1 MSQKLKQAFKILIP
15 LILGIII
22 LYFLYRGTD
31 FAQLWADTKNANWAI
46 LTFSLVFG
54 LSANVVRALRWE
66 LLINPL
72 GYHLKRSN
80 LIFAVLGNYAVNF
93 AIPRAGEIWRC
104 AAIQQKEKIPFA
116 KLFETL
122 VVDRIMDFLPVGLF
136 AVAAILLNLPVFSQ
150 NIDSFQL
157 PAWLFSSYLYI
168 GIFVFALII
177 ICILII
183 WKENK
188 IVQAIR
194 KFLQSLKNDIL
205 LIGKMQRKI
214 RFFVYTFGIWI
225 CYFLCFYIAF
235 FAFDFTEN
243 LGVAAGLFIFVLG
256 SISMVIPSNGGL
268 GPWQAAV
275 VFGLC
280 TFLVEREQAIVF
292 ATAVFAFQSLWQ
304 VLCGLFGIFALSI
317 RKQHIEQSSLKK

>member
-1 MSQKLKQAFKILIP
+1 MLEKVKQTLKILIP
-15 LILGIII
+15 LILGIVI

-31 FAQLWADTKNANWAI
+31 FAQLWTDTKNANWAI

-54 LSANVVRALRWE
+54 LSANVIRALRWE

-72 GYHLKRSN
+72 GYHPKRSN

-122 VVDRIMDFLPVGLF
+122 VVDRVMDFLPVALF
-136 AVAAILLNLPVFSQ
+136 ALIAILLNLPVFSQ
-150 NIDSFQL
+150 NMDAFQL
-157 PAWLFSSYLYI
+157 PAWLFSPYLYT
-168 GIFVFALII
+168 GFFVLVLII

-183 WKENK
+183 CKENK
-188 IVQAIR
+188 IVQTIR
-194 KFLQSLKNDIL
+194 KFLQSLKNDVL
-205 LIGKMQRKI
+205 LIGKMQRKT

-235 FAFDFTEN
+235 FAFDFTAN
-243 LGVAAGLFIFVLG
+243 LGMAAALFIFVLG
-256 SISMVIPSNGGL
+256 GISMIIPSNGGL

-280 TFLVEREQAIVF
+280 AFLVEREQAIVF

-317 RKQHIEQSSLKK
+317 RKQPVKQSS